1 MISLGFSLWW
11 DVFLT
16 FIGMSLL
23 AIGGAITV
31 IPDMHRHLVLQQAW
45 MTDSQFTA
53 SIAIAQS
60 APGPNILVV
69 GMMGWHIGINATQGL
84 WQQYAWGTVGFC
96 VAMLGV
102 MLPSSVLTYGAA
114 RWVQKHRDT
123 LSVISFKQ
131 GLAPIVVSS
140 ILATSWIITVAHDD
154 WSRDW
159 TIWLSTGL
167 TVLLIWKTNIHIL
180 WLLGAGAV
188 LGAVGLI

>member
-1 MISLGFSLWW
+1 
-11 DVFLT
+11 
-16 FIGMSLL
+16 
-23 AIGGAITV
+23 
-31 IPDMHRHLVLQQAW
+31 
-45 MTDSQFTA
+45 
-53 SIAIAQS
+53 
-60 APGPNILVV
+60 
-69 GMMGWHIGINATQGL
+69 MMGWHIGINATQGL
-84 WQQYAWGTVGFC
+84 WQQYALGTMGLC

-114 RWVQKHRDT
+114 RWVQKHRDA

-159 TIWLSTGL
+159 TIWLSTAL
-167 TVLLIWKTNIHIL
+167 TVFLIWKTQIHIL

-188 LGAVGLI
+188 LGAIGLI